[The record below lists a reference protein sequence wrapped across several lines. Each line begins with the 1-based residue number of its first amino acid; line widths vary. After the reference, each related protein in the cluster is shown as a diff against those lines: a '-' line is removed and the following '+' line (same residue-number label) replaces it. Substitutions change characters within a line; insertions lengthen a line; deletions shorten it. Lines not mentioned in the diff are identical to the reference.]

1 MIKFQGVGPIGI
13 EDVFRTLVSA
23 FLAITGKVVKRICG
37 TDQLCNGFKASIEGG
52 VHCVRSLWSIFLDNE
67 DPRGVLLIDAHNA
80 FNEGNRKIMVWAT
93 RQEWHICAIFVFNM
107 YMHHIILILRGEINK
122 MLSLFKVEKE

>member
-1 MIKFQGVGPIGI
+1 MKYSRPSQALRDSFVKLIEWSANGYPTWVDYRSLIRCRLIVLIKFQGVGPIGI

-52 VHCVRSLWSIFLDNE
+52 VHCVRSLWSIFW
-67 DPRGVLLIDAHNA
+67 IM
-80 FNEGNRKIMVWAT
+80 KI
-93 RQEWHICAIFVFNM
+93 
-107 YMHHIILILRGEINK
+107 RGEYY
-122 MLSLFKVEKE
+122 